1 MTMTRRLQK
10 ATQSLSALERIQLL
24 LGAARNGKEPDPEV
38 ARGTE
43 PGQNRAFN
51 RYVALLHVSG
61 ATLGPRCEALR
72 IVSHD
77 LEGAA
82 ERCRRYVALLHVS
95 GATLGPRCE
104 ALRIVSHDLE
114 GAAER
119 CRLLE
124 EAAAQLESEH
134 KLRRPRRVRDWRQTK
149 QIGVNEFLRSLAEEQ
164 RAELIEIVALRW
176 TELRAVELAWQEL
189 SEEFGGEDPAA
200 PEQRQIANEL
210 SSSLQTLARDMG
222 GAEGLE
228 EPNDRALAE
237 VQTAMDDA
245 LARLEPLL

>member
-24 LGAARNGKEPDPEV
+24 LGAARNGKEPDPEI
-38 ARGTE
+38 ARGME

-51 RYVALLHVSG
+51 
-61 ATLGPRCEALR
+61 
-72 IVSHD
+72 
-77 LEGAA
+77 
-82 ERCRRYVALLHVS
+82 RYVALLHVS

>member
-1 MTMTRRLQK
+1 MV
-10 ATQSLSALERIQLL
+10 A
-24 LGAARNGKEPDPEV
+24 NG
-38 ARGTE
+38 
-43 PGQNRAFN
+43 
-51 RYVALLHVSG
+51 SW
-61 ATLGPRCEALR
+61 LGPRAMAKFPTTQL
-72 IVSHD
+72 
-77 LEGAA
+77 GAN
-82 ERCRRYVALLHVS
+82 
-95 GATLGPRCE
+95 
-104 ALRIVSHDLE
+104 
-114 GAAER
+114 
-119 CRLLE
+119 
-124 EAAAQLESEH
+124 
-134 KLRRPRRVRDWRQTK
+134 RVH
-149 QIGVNEFLRSLAEEQ
+149 SLAEEQ